1 MCPHTGELK
10 QAQRSTDDTLQAE
23 RQGRQQLTEN
33 IRASNDLI
41 GQLGAR
47 LKRAEEKV
55 SDERTAVG
63 ALVNHTKQVEQAVI
77 GSQQELLAKRDQQL
91 SKWVFAINCN

>member
-1 MCPHTGELK
+1 MFICFVGELK
-10 QAQRSTDDTLQAE
+10 QSHHRTEEALQSE
-23 RQGRQQLTEN
+23 RQSRQTLSDN

-47 LKRAEEKV
+47 LKRAEERV

-63 ALVNHTKQVEQAVI
+63 ALVNHTKQVEQAVL
-77 GSQQELLAKRDQQL
+77 GSQQELVARRDQQL
-91 SKWVFAINCN
+91 TK